1 MLNLAT
7 TINTTCICAQANS
20 RTHAITCL
28 HTRVKKAYIL
38 APGHELAH
46 SYSTEEK
53 VDKRMW
59 KSIFI
64 RGPDAPMCKLNTT
77 KEATRRSG
85 RTLWFLVLFC
95 FGWCDALAFG
105 YWLAGFRRRDF
116 VLQWLQISLRP
127 LLCSFATSCRY
138 HPSHCPSHRSQAEEE
153 GLEKPRQQQHT
164 RACMHAC
171 KIALFTL
178 FPQEIN
184 GTVRVR
190 NHPKSVKSPGNH
202 DI

>member
-64 RGPDAPMCKLNTT
+64 RGLDAPMCKLNTT

-95 FGWCDALAFG
+95 FWWCDALAFG
-105 YWLAGFRRRDF
+105 YWLAGFRQRDF
-116 VLQWLQISLRP
+116 VLQWLPRSRSASVPCLVASP
-127 LLCSFATSCRY
+127 LPAAIILLTVLHTVHRQRKRGLK
-138 HPSHCPSHRSQAEEE
+138 SHGNSNTPVH
-153 GLEKPRQQQHT
+153 
-164 RACMHAC
+164 ACMHAKLHYSRC
-171 KIALFTL
+171 FHRK
-178 FPQEIN
+178 
-184 GTVRVR
+184 
-190 NHPKSVKSPGNH
+190 
-202 DI
+202 